1 MRIMEGSVQM
11 VYVRK
16 NNIRQFVNDLGLK
29 ESERHRGDCPECR
42 GRNTFTA
49 TNNMGDIKYNCFKLG
64 CTVGGIYGTDM
75 TAAEIHRYRE
85 QQQLQRAYT
94 NVKKEKDTMEI
105 PEYVVTPKASH
116 TKYQRYT
123 RRWGIA
129 IGHTMYDVKDERVVF
144 PIKHDG
150 RIVDAVGRALYKNK
164 KPKWYRYG
172 NSGYPF
178 IHGNSDTA
186 IIVEDVVSA
195 LTLSKFCTGIALLGT
210 NLLQSHIDVLKK
222 YKKVGIALDKDASK
236 KAVKILDDL
245 ALNMNAKFLLLEED
259 IKEMLDEDI
268 KKLVDKV
275 NNKAWGWMNDTY

>member
-1 MRIMEGSVQM
+1 M

-16 NNIRQFVNDLGLK
+16 TNIRQFVNDLDLK

-85 QQQLQRAYT
+85 QQQQQRAYT
-94 NVKKEKDTMEI
+94 NIKKEKETMEI

-116 TKYQRYT
+116 TKHQRYI

-129 IGHTMYDVKDERVVF
+129 LGDVMYDVKDERVVF

-150 RIVDAVGRALYKNK
+150 RIVDAVGRAVGK
-164 KPKWYRYG
+164 KQNPKWYRYTG
-172 NSGYPF
+172 EADYYKVGTGS
-178 IHGNSDTA
+178 TLL
-186 IIVEDVVSA
+186 IVEDVVSA
-195 LTLSKFCTGIALLGT
+195 VIAVQEMPYITAMAILGT
-210 NLLQSHIDVLKK
+210 SMNPKHFEKIGEYD
-222 YKKVGIALDKDASK
+222 KVIIALDPDAIGK
-236 KAVKILDDL
+236 TVEYRREIELWTGRKTTAMNLQDDIKYK
-245 ALNMNAKFLLLEED
+245 MEED
-259 IKEMLDEDI
+259 IEKLKELCNEI
-268 KKLVDKV
+268 S
-275 NNKAWGWMNDTY
+275 NSN